1 MPSPFEDDE
10 PPWPFRRL
18 PTIGDTPENI
28 RPDVAHTY
36 AIVGWGKDLAAS
48 SLLLLVRLKVFT
60 ARSVQAA
67 LDLAYESFCEYVHR
81 MNNLSDPMQT
91 LSHIPYDNYTLAR
104 NPNTPKD
111 ISFTKPAG

>member
-1 MPSPFEDDE
+1 MPSPFKDDE

-48 SLLLLVRLKVFT
+48 SLLLLVQLKVFT

-67 LDLAYESFCEYVHR
+67 LDLAYENFCEYVHR
-81 MNNLSDPMQT
+81 MNKSTSITNFTMKTT
-91 LSHIPYDNYTLAR
+91 LKIE
-104 NPNTPKD
+104 TPLV
-111 ISFTKPAG
+111 